1 MKHTIAAKADDLV
14 FPATH
19 QGDVAVGTT
28 SPSPT
33 SHALSIAH
41 LQQLLSEH
49 TADVLS
55 AHWKQTREE

>member
-28 SPSPT
+28 SF
-33 SHALSIAH
+33 
-41 LQQLLSEH
+41 
-49 TADVLS
+49 
-55 AHWKQTREE
+55 